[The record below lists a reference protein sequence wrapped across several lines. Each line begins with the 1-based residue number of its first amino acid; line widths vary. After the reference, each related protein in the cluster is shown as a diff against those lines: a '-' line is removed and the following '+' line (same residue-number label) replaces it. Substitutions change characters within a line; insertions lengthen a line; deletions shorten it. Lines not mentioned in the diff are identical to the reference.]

1 MFYER
6 INVHN
11 ILGFKG
17 DYFSG
22 KIIHVVIEILGIE
35 IWNPSDY

>member
-6 INVHN
+6 RNVHN

-17 DYFSG
+17 ELSFQAM
-22 KIIHVVIEILGIE
+22 ITHVITDILGKE
-35 IWNPSDY
+35 L